1 MTYCTIACSPF
12 SYFDYVNMFAF
23 LIQSHISKRMPAEE
37 LKVDQDKMKR
47 TSVEITESSGFST
60 FAGRRKFSPN
70 LSTNSASKRSTQK
83 PSQTNNDSMRA
94 QAGKILNT
102 APMNSSENAVE
113 PCRACTFLNH
123 STLTSCEICGFLNVY

>member
-23 LIQSHISKRMPAEE
+23 LIQSHIKRMPAEE
-37 LKVDQDKMKR
+37 LKVDPYKMKR
-47 TSVEITESSGFST
+47 NPVEITESSGFST

-70 LSTNSASKRSTQK
+70 LTTNSASKRSTQK

-102 APMNSSENAVE
+102 APVNSSENAVE
-113 PCRACTFLNH
+113 PCGACTFLND
-123 STLTSCEICGFLNVY
+123 STRASCEICGFLNVY